1 MILRL
6 REGFLE
12 GSLPARDDVQQGVLE
27 HHVLIM
33 LGQAACGNGTRPAK
47 SRSGVGWLGIAG
59 QARPRRVA
67 QALH

>member
-33 LGQAACGNGTRPAK
+33 LGQAAFGNGARPPK
-47 SRSGVGWLGIAG
+47 VVMVPVGCGIAE
-59 QARPRRVA
+59 
-67 QALH
+67 